1 MLKYLKKSTKVCKGG
16 FLLEHTLIAEL
27 KDHIG
32 EEAIEKICTI
42 YGGTT
47 IYIPKLRGLLR
58 EEQNEEIKQA
68 HRQGATCIELAKKYD
83 VSERTIRK
91 VVYGK

>member
-1 MLKYLKKSTKVCKGG
+1 M
-16 FLLEHTLIAEL
+16 EHTLIEQL
-27 KDHIG
+27 KNEIG
-32 EEAIEKICTI
+32 EGAVEKICNI

-47 IYIPKLRGLLR
+47 IYIPKIRGLLR

-68 HRQGATCIELAKKYD
+68 HRQGSTCIELAKKYD